1 MPRAVLVLVLAM
13 AALVSGSS
21 EWPSSGSSGLA
32 AEAVKP
38 IRISVPLRNR
48 ALANP
53 VQKDIRITQGDVL
66 ELVFTTDESAE
77 LHLHGYDIYLNVEPG
92 TPAVLRVDAKIT
104 GRYPLEAHRFG
115 SAVAE
120 AKGAHDH
127 VVLLQLSVYPR

>member
-1 MPRAVLVLVLAM
+1 MPRTVLICALAA
-13 AALVSGSS
+13 AALMWGSAGWS
-21 EWPSSGSSGLA
+21 AAGSA
-32 AEAVKP
+32 AETVKP
-38 IRISVPLRNR
+38 IRISVPIKNR

-92 TPAVLRVDAKIT
+92 TPAVLRVDAKFA
-104 GRYPLEAHRFG
+104 GRYPLESHRFG

-120 AKGAHDH
+120 QRAHGH
-127 VVLLQLSVYPR
+127 IVLLHVSVYPR